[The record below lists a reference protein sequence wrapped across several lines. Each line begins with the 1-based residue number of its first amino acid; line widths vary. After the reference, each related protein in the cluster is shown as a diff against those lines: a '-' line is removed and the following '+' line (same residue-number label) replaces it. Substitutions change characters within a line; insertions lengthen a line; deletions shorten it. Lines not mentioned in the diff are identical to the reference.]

1 METFTVSKVSWCI
14 FALVM
19 KEKIRNTASQLFL
32 ERGFKSITMD
42 DIANEIGMS
51 KKTIYSEYENK
62 TSLIEDCVM
71 AKFCVLNE
79 GIDLIIAMEKNAIE
93 ELYEIKRFVMSHLN
107 NEKSS
112 PQYQLMK
119 YYHKIHK
126 SLKLMQFE
134 KMHKCVLLNVE
145 RGLAQ
150 GLFRDNVNP
159 EFVARIYFS
168 GMNTIKDQN
177 IFPLDLFPISELMDS
192 FLEYHIRGIVTP
204 KGKTILNNVINSNQE

>member
-1 METFTVSKVSWCI
+1 
-14 FALVM
+14 M
-19 KEKIRNTASQLFL
+19 KEKIRDTATQLFL

-62 TSLIEDCVM
+62 TSLVEDCVM

-112 PQYQLMK
+112 AQFQLMK
-119 YYHKIHK
+119 YYPKIHK
-126 SLKLMQFE
+126 SLKHLQFE

-145 RGLAQ
+145 RGLEQ

-204 KGKTILNNVINSNQE
+204 KGKAILNNIINSNKE

>member
-1 METFTVSKVSWCI
+1 
-14 FALVM
+14 M

-62 TSLIEDCVM
+62 TSLVEDCVM
-71 AKFCVLNE
+71 AKFCVLSE

-119 YYHKIHK
+119 YYPTIHK
-126 SLKLMQFE
+126 SLKLMHFF
-134 KMHKCVLLNVE
+134 KLHKCVLLNVE

-204 KGKTILNNVINSNQE
+204 KGKTILNNIINSNQE